1 MGAMKLGIGGA
12 DLFLSQAQGRTINIG
27 GQGNYSSMDK
37 DIRWV
42 KTHCARMDHGGCAL
56 IVGVKDNK
64 IVTVKGDPQG
74 FLNKG
79 YVCYKGIASHGRL
92 NHPQRLK
99 HPLKRIGARGEGK
112 WQKISWDEAI
122 REICENLNRVKDSTG
137 ARGVAFCQ
145 GMPKGLEL
153 FVMNR
158 LANTFGSP
166 NVVAVQDV
174 CHAPREITARHTCGF
189 YPVVDFQ
196 HPSKAIIL
204 WGSNIT
210 STNEE
215 GAICSL
221 LLKQLKRG
229 SQLIVVDPRKTVL
242 AQKARYWLQI
252 RPGTDAALALAFL
265 NVIIGEG
272 IYDPDFVRNWT
283 YGFDEL
289 AGHVRQ
295 YTPEKMSEITWI
307 PSQLIREAARFY
319 ARSRPAALQ
328 WGNAIEQTA
337 HNFDTVRAL
346 VCLMAVC
353 GNLDVPGGNVMAAE
367 PKTAPFG
374 KFVRADLIPAKR
386 GEMINAYH
394 QTLPQLMT
402 VPPGLFRKAVLEE
415 IPYPIKAVYMQGT
428 NPLVTYA
435 DSRKTFAALLKLDFI
450 ALADIFMTP
459 TACLADI
466 VLPAATHFEFN
477 DIGHYGLGHG
487 CLLARPKVIDPPL
500 ECWPDIKILNEL
512 GKALTPAPYWYDD
525 YEQLLDEVLSPGGL
539 TYQEF
544 AARGYLQGIPAYRKY
559 LAAGFKTPSGKVEL
573 SLSSAGKL
581 GFAALPQLGGLPE
594 KEDKDYP
601 LVLTSSKSRIYLHS
615 SYRWL
620 KPLREKRPGPKMEL
634 HPQTAAKLGI
644 RHGDAVIIE
653 TRRGKI
659 TQTAHLTDAVHPQVI
674 NCAYGW
680 WFPEAKPESQ
690 YDWETSNY
698 NILTSMET
706 LGKAFGTPNLKG
718 LNCRVRRNPHS
729 F

>member
-1 MGAMKLGIGGA
+1 
-12 DLFLSQAQGRTINIG
+12 
-27 GQGNYSSMDK
+27 MDK

-56 IVGVKDNK
+56 MVGVKNNK
-64 IVTVKGDPQG
+64 IVKIKGDPEG

-79 YVCYKGIASHGRL
+79 YVCYKGIASHERL
-92 NHPQRLK
+92 NHPDRLK
-99 HPLKRIGARGEGK
+99 NPLKRVGARGQGRWK
-112 WQKISWDEAI
+112 KISWNEAI
-122 REICENLNRVKDSTG
+122 KEICKNFNQVKDTYG
-137 ARGVAFCQ
+137 AKSVAFCQ

-166 NVVAVQDV
+166 NVVGVQDV
-174 CHAPREITARHTCGF
+174 CHVPREITAKRTCGF
-189 YPVVDFQ
+189 YPVVDFD

-221 LLKQLKRG
+221 LLKQLKNG
-229 SQLIVVDPRKTVL
+229 ADLVVVDPRKTVL

-252 RPGTDAALALAFL
+252 RPGTDSALALAFL
-265 NVIIGEG
+265 NVIINEG
-272 IYDPDFVRNWT
+272 IYDKDFVKNWT
-283 YGFDEL
+283 FGFDDL
-289 AGHVRQ
+289 LTHVQR

-307 PSQLIREAARFY
+307 PAQLIREAARFY
-319 ARSRPAALQ
+319 ARSHPAALQ
-328 WGNAIEQTA
+328 WGNAIEQTKQ
-337 HNFDTVRAL
+337 NFDTARAL
-346 VCLMAVC
+346 VCLMAVS
-353 GNLDVPGGNVMAAE
+353 GNLDVPGGNVMADE

-374 KFVRADLIPAKR
+374 KFARVDLMPEKR
-386 GEMINAYH
+386 KEIINAYH

-415 IPYPIKAVYMQGT
+415 YPYPIKAVYMQGT

-435 DSRKTFAALLKLDFI
+435 DSRKTFEALLKLDFI

-459 TACLADI
+459 TASLADI

-487 CLLARPKVIDPPL
+487 YILARPKVTDPPQ

-512 GKALTPAPYWYDD
+512 GKALTSKQYWYDD
-525 YEQLLDEVLSPGGL
+525 YEKLLDEVLQPNGL
-539 TYQEF
+539 NYQQFTEQ
-544 AARGYLQGIPAYRKY
+544 RYLKGIAKYRKY
-559 LAAGFKTPSGKVEL
+559 LSAGFKTPTGKVEL
-573 SLSSAGKL
+573 SLSQADKWGL
-581 GFAALPQLGGLPE
+581 PALPEFRALPE
-594 KEDKDYP
+594 KEDKNFP
-601 LVLTSSKSRIYLHS
+601 LVLTSSKSRFYLHS

-620 KPLREKRPGPKMEL
+620 TPLREKRPQPKVEL
-634 HPQTAAKLGI
+634 HPQTAEKLGI
-644 RHGDAVIIE
+644 KHGDAVIIE
-653 TRRGKI
+653 TGKGKI
-659 TQTAHLTDAVHPQVI
+659 TQIADVTDAIHPQVI
-674 NCAYGW
+674 NSAYGW
-680 WFPEAKPESQ
+680 WFPEAKPDSQ
-690 YDWETSNY
+690 YDWETSNF

-718 LNCRVRRNPHS
+718 IGCRIRRK
-729 F
+729 